1 VKIPGFDNKQNRQIP
16 PLVIQQ
22 MRLSLA
28 ITRNGVELPCAREMP
43 KRPDTGEKRMNI
55 YEELKTNI
63 ESFKI
68 AREHA
73 ISCAALP
80 SSNVGFSCG
89 EPPFAIDDG
98 INYYA
103 VIDGDGKVSPLPF
116 GYQVPDELMQ
126 DEGVEAVYS
135 HPVTAVRGGF
145 DIARYVPLVEDYE
158 IPGERAFCLETAE
171 DSEVFETV
179 GRLVESVQAMVTEKA
194 VFNFNQRLSNVV
206 VSLFDRFEEL
216 ESVDQAIGALA
227 LESSVL
233 PTLLLRSYQHALDKL
248 EEEMSVEEDDD
259 DE

>member
-1 VKIPGFDNKQNRQIP
+1 
-16 PLVIQQ
+16 
-22 MRLSLA
+22 
-28 ITRNGVELPCAREMP
+28 
-43 KRPDTGEKRMNI
+43 MNI

-73 ISCAALP
+73 MSCAALP
-80 SSNVGFSCG
+80 PTDMRLGCG

-116 GYQVPDELMQ
+116 GYQIPDELMQ
-126 DEGVEAVYS
+126 SEGVEAVYS
-135 HPVTAVRGGF
+135 HPVAAVRSGF

-158 IPGERAFCLETAE
+158 IPGERAFCLEAAE
-171 DSEVFETV
+171 DSKAFEVV
-179 GRLVESVQAMVTEKA
+179 GQLAEAVQAMVTERA
-194 VFNFNQRLSNVV
+194 VFNFNQRLSNLV
-206 VSLFDRFEEL
+206 VSLYDEYEEL
-216 ESVDQAIGALA
+216 DSVDQAISVLA

-233 PTLLLRSYQHALDKL
+233 PKLLLRSYQHALNKL
-248 EEEMSVEEDDD
+248 AEEMSAEEGDD